1 MGGFVSRCSITLIVF
16 KSPVFLS
23 AISDILLFT
32 SVSTCSKLKG
42 LCSFVCSLGFKTSM
56 ILWTIHEPSL
66 LDFHAF
72 IPSVDA
78 NISNISLQIPN
89 SVVSSGVG
97 RVPVLGGP
105 TTTTCVHSVN
115 HIFAWTKCWL
125 SFKVQFC
132 GRLYLR
138 LLSWCYCMNK
148 KVYGIYTR
156 WHNTSCTVQYN
167 YILLASQ
174 PKQI

>member
-23 AISDILLFT
+23 GISDILLFT
-32 SVSTCSKLKG
+32 SVRTCSKLIG

-89 SVVSSGVG
+89 SVVSWGVG

-115 HIFAWTKCWL
+115 HIFAWTKCCIWL
-125 SFKVQFC
+125 YFEDHFWEHIHMS
-132 GRLYLR
+132 
-138 LLSWCYCMNK
+138 
-148 KVYGIYTR
+148 T
-156 WHNTSCTVQYN
+156 
-167 YILLASQ
+167 YILNLHSLT
-174 PKQI
+174 